1 MPGGMDL
8 NTSITQ
14 NDMDAP
20 DMVFPDW
27 EIQEKPNCPY
37 SPKYT
42 LDVSS
47 ANPPC
52 HYSMGFG

>member
-1 MPGGMDL
+1 MDL